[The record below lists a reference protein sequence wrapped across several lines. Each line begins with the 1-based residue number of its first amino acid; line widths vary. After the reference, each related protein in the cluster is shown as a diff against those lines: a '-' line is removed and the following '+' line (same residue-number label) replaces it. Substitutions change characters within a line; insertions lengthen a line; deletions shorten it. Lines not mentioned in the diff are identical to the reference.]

1 MTFNEADLVYAVLVI
16 IFLLY
21 FLFPPRRVN
30 RIYGYRTF
38 ASMQDDN
45 RFKLANQLASKYM
58 ILGMVPIGIMLLMS
72 HLMQWKVQVSV
83 IAVFLSFM
91 VLVISMFVRVERQL
105 RGNN

>member
-16 IFLLY
+16 IFLFY

-30 RIYGYRTF
+30 RMYGYRTF

-45 RFKLANQLASKYM
+45 RFKRANQLASKYM

-91 VLVISMFVRVERQL
+91 VLIISMFVRVERQL